1 MVIHTPNEVLE
12 AMLSKIHVMVAYLD
26 LDFRFVRVNDAYAQA
41 GSHPPEFFAGKSHF
55 DLYPDEE
62 NEAIFRRV
70 AETGETFVTF
80 ARPFCY
86 ADQPERGVTFWDW
99 TLTRVA
105 DESGQPC
112 GLLFTLVDVTERQR
126 AHLALEESLRRIEEL
141 NDSLELLVEERTA
154 QLRDMVQELE
164 AFSYSVSHDLRAPV
178 HAIRGFAELL
188 ADNHVTRL
196 DEHAKRLV
204 ERIRGGTATMIEMID
219 SLLALSQATL
229 ADMQTERVDMSAL
242 ARQVAAEITEIA
254 PGPRVDVSIAEGLR
268 VEADPA
274 LLRILLANLLSNA
287 FKFTAKSPEPR
298 IEVGS
303 IERNG
308 ETWFFVRDNGAGFD
322 MKQAS
327 RLFVPFQRLHG
338 RKHFE
343 GTGVGLATVQRVVR
357 RHGGSVHAEGHPG
370 AGATFLFRF
379 GQPPHEHPTP

>member
-1 MVIHTPNEVLE
+1 MVLRTQEEILE
-12 AMLSKIHVMVAYLD
+12 AMLSRIHVMVAYLD
-26 LDFRFVRVNDAYAQA
+26 LDFRFVRVNEAYAKS
-41 GSHPPEFFAGKSHF
+41 GGHPPRFFVGKNHF

-70 AETGETFVTF
+70 AETGEPFVTF

-86 ADQPERGVTFWDW
+86 ADQPERGVTYWDW

-112 GLLFTLVDVTERQR
+112 GLLFTLVDVTDRQR
-126 AHLALEESLRRIEEL
+126 AHLALERSLRRIEEL

-154 QLRDMVQELE
+154 QLKDTVQELE
-164 AFSYSVSHDLRAPV
+164 AFSYSVSHDLRSPV

-188 ADNHVTRL
+188 VDNHITQL
-196 DEHAKRLV
+196 DEHGIRLV
-204 ERIRGGTATMIEMID
+204 ERIRSGTATMIEMIE

-229 ADMQTERVDMSAL
+229 ADMHTEAVDMSAL
-242 ARQVAAEITEIA
+242 AREVAAELAELE
-254 PGPRVDVSIAEGLR
+254 PGRRVDVSIADGLR

-287 FKFTAKSPEPR
+287 FKFTARSPEPH

-303 IERNG
+303 LERNG
-308 ETWFFVRDNGAGFD
+308 ESWYFVRDNGAGFD

-338 RKHFE
+338 KKQFE
-343 GTGVGLATVQRVVR
+343 GTGVGLATVQRIVR

-370 AGATFLFRF
+370 VGATFLFRL
-379 GQPPHEHPTP
+379 GQPPHPRTTS